1 MQAKCN
7 SKQLHFQGLGEK
19 KVVAAF
25 DGGTISSDAGALLLR
40 EIEAANRFIE
50 RFSECFVDERDPR
63 YIEHSLK
70 ELIAQRAVGL
80 CVGYEDINDHD
91 ELRRDPLLATV
102 CGKLDPLGQNRKQAR
117 DRGKALAGKSTLNR
131 LETYGAGSLENQGYK
146 KIYYSEQA
154 IDAFFVEAFLDSY
167 RRPPREITLDLDASD
182 DPLHGHQQG
191 RFFHGYYDCY
201 CYLPLYIFC
210 GDHLLCSKLK
220 TANLDP
226 GNEALPDV
234 QRVVGQI
241 RRRWPKVRITL
252 RGDSGFCREELMSW
266 SEFNNVF
273 YIFGLA
279 RNTRL
284 RKRISKEL
292 NKARKRYF
300 QTHEEQRIYKDF
312 TYRTLNSWSHRR
324 RVIGKAEYLAKGEN
338 PRFVVSNLPRELIA
352 AAELYETHFCARGDT
367 ENRIK
372 EQQLYLFADR
382 TSSSTLRAN
391 QLRLYFSSLAYVLL
405 SELRR
410 RVLPGTEFAQ
420 AQCHTIRLKLL
431 KIGAQVRVSVRRIY
445 VSLAS
450 GYPYQEAF
458 YRIMANL
465 KQAYP
470 LLCYS

>member
-1 MQAKCN
+1 MQTKCN

-40 EIEAANRFIE
+40 EIEVANRFIE

-63 YIEHSLK
+63 YIEHSLQ

-80 CVGYEDINDHD
+80 CLGYEDINDHD

-102 CGKLDPLGQNRKQAR
+102 CGKLNPLGQNRKQAR

-131 LETYGAGSLENQGYK
+131 LETYGAGSRENQGYK
-146 KIYYSEQA
+146 KIHYSEQA

-167 RRPPREITLDLDASD
+167 RKPPREITLDVDASN

-210 GDHLLCSKLK
+210 GDHLLCAKLK

-234 QRVVGQI
+234 KRVVEQI
-241 RRRWPKVRITL
+241 RRRWPKVRIVL

-266 SEFNNVF
+266 SELNNVF
-273 YIFGLA
+273 YLFGLA

-292 NKARKRYF
+292 HKARKRYV
-300 QTHEEQRIYKDF
+300 QTQEAQRIYKDF
-312 TYRTLNSWSHRR
+312 SYRTLHSWSRRR

-338 PRFVVSNLPRELIA
+338 PRFVVTSLPRELIA
-352 AAELYETHFCARGDT
+352 AEELYETHFCARGDT

-382 TSSSTLRAN
+382 TSSATLRAN

-410 RVLPGTEFAQ
+410 RVLPETEFAQ